1 MKKIFIAIITLTLI
15 LCSCSLKQAKIE
27 KDKLQV
33 YTSFYAMYDF
43 AKQIGGDKA
52 EVHILCPPSQEPHD
66 FEPTAQDM
74 VNLSEADVFIYNG
87 MGMEHWTDS
96 VISSLDSNV
105 AVVEA
110 SAYIKSTTENNDPHV
125 WLNPDNA
132 YDEMCAIA
140 DAFKKKDNKNAD
152 YYDTQLNIA
161 EKKIDELNNK
171 LDLAKQDFKTD
182 KIVVPH
188 EAYTHLCNR
197 LGIEQMSVNKTDN
210 SGDPTA
216 KKIVEVENF
225 IKENNI
231 KYIFTEPLG
240 IKDIIESIAN
250 DTGAEILVLDPFGG
264 NIDNKD
270 YFTVMDE
277 NIDALKKALD

>member
-1 MKKIFIAIITLTLI
+1 MKKIFISIITLTLI

-43 AKQIGGDKA
+43 ARQIGGDKA

-87 MGMEHWTDS
+87 MGMEHWADS
-96 VISSLDSNV
+96 VISSLNSNV
-105 AVVEA
+105 SVVES
-110 SAYIKSTTENNDPHV
+110 SAYIKSTTDNNDPHV

-132 YDEMCAIA
+132 YDQMCAIA

-161 EKKIDELNNK
+161 KKKIDELNNK

-240 IKDIIESIAN
+240 IKDIIDSIAN

-270 YFTVMDE
+270 YFTVMGE

>member
-1 MKKIFIAIITLTLI
+1 MKKIFITIITLTLI
-15 LCSCSLKQAKIE
+15 LCSCSYEQAKIDTDE
-27 KDKLQV
+27 LQV

-52 EVHILCPPSQEPHD
+52 QVHILCPPAEEPHD
-66 FEPTAQDM
+66 FEPTAQDK

-105 AVVEA
+105 SVVEA

-132 YDEMCAIA
+132 YDQMCAIA

-161 EKKIDELNNK
+161 KKKIDELNNK

-240 IKDIIESIAN
+240 IKDIIDSIAN

-270 YFTVMDE
+270 YFTVMGE